1 MKTRRILSALLTVAV
16 LLSTFVFAL
25 PVAAEGETVLYVS
38 DSGSADGD
46 GSQARPYKD
55 ITAAI
60 TKLASTGGTIKIVGT
75 YTASGATWPSNAKRI
90 TIEGADGTA
99 STITTVDGNGPFL
112 GGEIEFRN
120 ITFARGI
127 NGHWNTKGNKIVFGD
142 GIDTSAL
149 IHVGPMNGKTA
160 SEYVVLDGGARVT
173 GNMTIGGSYSSDS
186 SNGITGNVYV
196 DVLDGYLSKLNLNQD
211 GYTDSMKSITI
222 GGDVKVKVGA
232 NGEIADMNDS
242 DRPAIVKGY
251 FHLIVENGGNMCAY
265 DLTNFA
271 HKDVYRVNVT
281 NPANG
286 TVNNTDK
293 TGVFEIVPNNGYV
306 AKVTDSTGA
315 IVGYYGA
322 NAKATFSLGTMT
334 VTFVEGEMG
343 GKTVDLTINAPTPG
357 ESDFPVSIAQN
368 DQYDIAV
375 TAHTPN
381 DTTVVYS
388 TEYTYTIRISGKGNY
403 KVPADISVATIN
415 GSNEF
420 RISGWTTGDNYVE
433 FKYIVA
439 KTADDPTR
447 ILISYDGGYGTISQS
462 PVRDFYF
469 EPAAGGNRSYTIEDP
484 GYTKGGYTFKGFSI
498 EGKNTYEEGMTLYQP
513 EQVFTVPDPVEGGNN
528 KITFTAVWAPLEK
541 FVVTFSGNGSSGDA
555 PASIYAYENDVITLP
570 ENTFTKLGNNFKAW
584 KNGSTEYAPGA
595 TFTVAG
601 NASFEAVWEADPN
614 TGNIY
619 YVDAVNGDPDND
631 GTLANPFNSLATAI
645 EKADDNDN
653 VTIVILG
660 SLTLSEIP
668 AHADGKQVTIVGNDA
683 NSTLILNGTVA
694 FSNDTT
700 IKNIKINAKNDGNGF
715 ITNGYASVFGPNLEN
730 VGKKYDIYDGGN
742 APIEKIQTTIE
753 SGVTIGNYY
762 LGGENGCT
770 VSGNINLAVNGGK
783 IDTLNLA
790 PKAGQIKSNTNSYV
804 FVNIGGGEI
813 GNIKMSKKFASK
825 TKAFILAFSNGT
837 IPADAATSLKSV
849 LDNMV
854 ASKDS
859 KAILIDSG
867 VGGRLTGAVKAGSV
881 KAAADN
887 GNIWYGTGTLKDL
900 GKSEGTVGASK
911 MTGITSSSYPINKI
925 RYGAPY
931 SNPVAITI
939 GNPVGGA
946 ETFSIKPQ
954 TDNTDVTVTLD
965 GWKPELAENGGKQYF
980 KYETKYTVDVRIAL
994 NGGKFFN
1001 DGFNSVTING
1011 AAATVTLNGDG
1022 TLTASYNGFEET
1034 SLAPLLTVKFD
1045 GDGATGTVPSD
1056 MQWEHMGTQ
1065 NLPNGFGMEKL
1076 GYYFRGWKNDDP
1088 NDGKLYGAGEAYTYT
1103 YGKDTVTFTAVW
1115 GVRGDWELP
1124 QVVLLYDLTAYASDT
1139 GRNPK
1144 FENSDSPILV
1154 DGAFDALEKAIGG
1167 TQQVG
1172 KGEMDHVKGWK
1183 LESDGSSETMMFNSY
1198 RFNTIKIDPNE
1209 YKHVTIVYY
1218 YDSNSGAAI
1227 GQYGEM
1233 TFGNLQLSDGSTS
1246 SWYGKGVVSK
1256 EKVVANKWSTVTFDL
1271 TEALSAVDVPDGS
1284 IYRQFH
1290 IWPIGKKT
1298 CKEMSGD
1305 TLYLKAL
1312 YMSKKPTVK

>member
-60 TKLASTGGTIKIVGT
+60 TKLASTGGTIKIIGT
-75 YTASGATWPSNAKRI
+75 YTASGATWPSNTKRI

-99 STITTVDGNGPFL
+99 STITTVEGSGPFL

-120 ITFARGI
+120 ITFARGT
-127 NGHWNTKGNKIVFGD
+127 NGHWNTNGNKIVFGD
-142 GIDTSAL
+142 DIDTSAL

-160 SEYVVLDGGARVT
+160 SEYVVLDGGASVT
-173 GNMTIGGSYSSDS
+173 GNMTIGGSYSADS
-186 SNGITGNVYV
+186 SNGITGNAYV
-196 DVLDGYLSKLNLNQD
+196 DVLNGCLSRLSLNQD
-211 GYTDSMKSITI
+211 GYQDNMQKITI

-232 NGEIADMNDS
+232 RGEIAGMNNS
-242 DRPAIVKGY
+242 GRAAIVKGY

-306 AKVTDSTGA
+306 AKVTYPDNT
-315 IVGYYGA
+315 VGYSGNGNLSVEVGVTTVEFISGA
-322 NAKATFSLGTMT
+322 LGAK
-334 VTFVEGEMG
+334 E
-343 GKTVDLTINAPTPG
+343 VDLTVNAPTVG
-357 ESDFPVSIAQN
+357 STEFPVSIAQ
-368 DQYDIAV
+368 DSQYDIAV

-381 DTTVVYS
+381 DTTVEYS
-388 TEYTYTIRISGKGNY
+388 TEYTYTIRISGKGNC
-403 KVPADISVATIN
+403 KVPADISVATVNGSDQFRIN
-415 GSNEF
+415 G
-420 RISGWTTGDNYVE
+420 WQTGDNYVE

-447 ILISYDGGYGTISQS
+447 ILISYDGGYGTISQT
-462 PVRDFYF
+462 PVRDSYF
-469 EPAAGGNRSYTIEDP
+469 EPNSTGNREMTIANP

-498 EGKNTYEEGMTLYQP
+498 EGKNTYEEDMTLYQP
-513 EQVFTVPDPVEGGNN
+513 ETVFNVPETVEGN

-541 FVVTFSGNGSSGDA
+541 FVVTFSGNGGSGDA

-570 ENTFTKLGNNFKAW
+570 ENTFTRLGYTFKAW

-595 TFTVAG
+595 IFTVTG

-700 IKNIKINAKNDGNGF
+700 VKNIKINAKNDGNGF

-730 VGKKYDIYDGGN
+730 VGKKYDIYDGGTGT
-742 APIEKIQTTIE
+742 IEKIQTTIE
-753 SGVTIGNYY
+753 PGVTIGNYY

-770 VSGNINLAVNGGK
+770 VSGNINLAVNGGN

-790 PKAGQIKSNTNSYV
+790 PKAGQIKSNTRSYV

-825 TKAFILAFSNGT
+825 TNYFGLVFSNGS
-837 IPADAATSLKSV
+837 IRDDVENPTSNMKTAFNNIANSV
-849 LDNMV
+849 EQGFY
-854 ASKDS
+854 
-859 KAILIDSG
+859 IIDSG
-867 VGGRLTGAVKAGSV
+867 VGGSV
-881 KAAADN
+881 KSYNRFGYFKATANDGDFYLYNSSYN
-887 GNIWYGTGTLKDL
+887 GKKNAMLLPVNLDAVSG
-900 GKSEGTVGASK
+900 
-911 MTGITSSSYPINKI
+911 SSYPINKI
-925 RYGAPY
+925 RYGAEY
-931 SNPVAITI
+931 TDLIAVTI

-954 TDNTDVTVTLD
+954 TDNTDVTITLD

-994 NGGKFFN
+994 KDGKFFN
-1001 DGFNSVTING
+1001 DGFNNVTING
-1011 AAATVTLNGDG
+1011 ATATVTLNSDG

-1034 SLAPLLTVKFD
+1034 SLAPMLTVKFD
-1045 GDGATGTVPSD
+1045 GNGATGTVPSD
-1056 MQWEHMGTQ
+1056 MQWEHMDTQ

-1103 YGKDTVTFTAVW
+1103 YDKNTVTFTAVW

-1167 TQQVG
+1167 TQVVG
-1172 KGEMDHVKGWK
+1172 KGEMDNVKGWK

-1198 RFNTIKIDPNE
+1198 RFNTQKIDPNE

-1256 EKVVANKWSTVTFDL
+1256 EKVVANKWSTMTFDL
-1271 TEALSAVDVPDGS
+1271 TEVLSAVDVPDGS

>member
-16 LLSTFVFAL
+16 LLSTFVFAV
-25 PVAAEGETVLYVS
+25 PVAAEGTTVLYVNANAS
-38 DSGSADGD
+38 DGGD
-46 GSQARPYKD
+46 GSQAKPYKD

-75 YTASGATWPSNAKRI
+75 YTASGATWPSNTKRI

-120 ITFARGI
+120 ITFAIGS
-127 NGHWNTKGNKIVFGD
+127 NGHWNTVGNKIILGE
-142 GIDTSAL
+142 GIDTRAL
-149 IHVGPMNGKTA
+149 IHVGPMGSKTE
-160 SEYVVLDGGARVT
+160 SEYVVLDGGARVS
-173 GNMTIGGSYSSDS
+173 GNMTIGGAYSTNS

-196 DVLDGYLSKLNLNQD
+196 DVLDGYLSQLCLNQD
-211 GYTDSMKSITI
+211 GYTDSMKNITI

-232 NGEIADMNDS
+232 RGEIADMNNS
-242 DRPAIVKGY
+242 ARAAIVSGY
-251 FHLIVENGGNMCAY
+251 FHIIVENGGKMCTY

-286 TVNNTDK
+286 TVCNTPQ
-293 TGVFEIVPNNGYV
+293 TGVFKIVPANGYV
-306 AKVTDSTGA
+306 AKVTDSDGA
-315 IVGYYGA
+315 VIGYYGA
-322 NAKATFSLGTMT
+322 NEMMTVALGTTT
-334 VTFVEGEMG
+334 VTFVEGAMG
-343 GKTVDLTINAPTPG
+343 DSEVALTATKPTVGST
-357 ESDFPVSIAQN
+357 EFPVSVDHADMYNVEVI
-368 DQYDIAV
+368 
-375 TAHTPN
+375 AHTPN
-381 DTTVVYS
+381 DATVEYA
-388 TEYTYTIRISGKGNY
+388 TEYTYTIKISGKSNY
-403 KVPADISVATIN
+403 KLPADISIATIN
-415 GSNEF
+415 GSNDF
-420 RISGWTTGDNYVE
+420 RISGWKSGDNSVE
-433 FKYIVA
+433 FKYIVE
-439 KTADDPTR
+439 KTDRDPTR
-447 ILISYDGGYGTISQS
+447 TLVAYDGGYGSIGSNVPRDAYVNVGDEITIPSD
-462 PVRDFYF
+462 V
-469 EPAAGGNRSYTIEDP
+469 SYA
-484 GYTKGGYTFKGFSI
+484 KGGYTFMGFSTD
-498 EGKNTYEEGMTLYQP
+498 GTDTWTDGMTLLLPGDVY
-513 EQVFTVPDPVEGGNN
+513 GNAGTDD
-528 KITFTAVWAPLEK
+528 ITFTAVWKQQEQ
-541 FVVTFSGNGSSGDA
+541 FVVTFSALGASGYA

-584 KNGSTEYAPGA
+584 ANGSTEYAPGA
-595 TFTVAG
+595 TFTVTG
-601 NASFEAVWEADPN
+601 NATFEAVWEADPN

-668 AHADGKQVTIVGNDA
+668 AHADEKQVTIVGNDA

-730 VGKKYDIYDGGN
+730 VGRKYDIYDGGN
-742 APIEKIQTTIE
+742 GTIDKIQTTIE

-790 PKAGQIKSNTNSYV
+790 PKAGQIKSNTSSYV

-837 IPADAATSLKSV
+837 IPELSSSLKSV

-854 ASKDS
+854 ASASGKTV
-859 KAILIDSG
+859 LVDSG
-867 VGGRLTGAVKAGSV
+867 VGGTLTSATSNGSV
-881 KAAADN
+881 KTKADSGSTWLYDYSKTKYVEKSN
-887 GNIWYGTGTLKDL
+887 GTCGGVNID
-900 GKSEGTVGASK
+900 
-911 MTGITSSSYPINKI
+911 SSYQITKI
-925 RYGAPY
+925 RYGALY

-946 ETFSIKPQ
+946 ETLSIKPQ

-994 NGGKFFN
+994 NGGKFFGN
-1001 DGFNSVTING
+1001 GFNNVTING
-1011 AAATVTLNGDG
+1011 TAATVTLNSDG
-1022 TLTASYNGFEET
+1022 TLTASYNGFGET

-1103 YGKDTVTFTAVW
+1103 YGKDTITFTAVW

-1144 FENSDSPILV
+1144 FENSDSPVLI
-1154 DGAFDALEKAIGG
+1154 DNAFDSLEKAIGG
-1167 TQQVG
+1167 SQSVG

-1198 RFNTIKIDPNE
+1198 RMNTAKVSPKTH
-1209 YKHVTIVYY
+1209 KHVTIVYY
-1218 YDSNSGAAI
+1218 YDSKSGAAV

-1233 TFGNLQLSDGSTS
+1233 TFGNLELSDGSTS
-1246 SWYGKGVVSK
+1246 GWFGKPVVSK
-1256 EKVVANKWSTVTFDL
+1256 DKVVANKWSTMTFDL
-1271 TEALSAVDVPDGS
+1271 TDTLSALDIPDGS
-1284 IYRQFH
+1284 FYRQFH